1 MDRHNKRPEWLLHW
15 RCRREMQGREELMP
29 LRCSS
34 RRFET
39 QLTGRVCLVRP
50 PGALWA
56 TAWAVISLV
65 SFGIFLTKCSYT
77 KRANAVG
84 VIVPQDGTVRIH
96 SLARGTISN
105 VHVAEGQRVRKGDLL
120 FTVVDDRRSAGGAAH
135 VTYHSIQKEL
145 IDVRKGSLKNGRALR
160 ISADTN
166 DAATIA
172 EKLSLNNRERNENAR
187 QIKVE
192 EVRVD
197 IARTS
202 LERHVLLASKG
213 YVSSAALA
221 AVREELAAHE
231 AQVLVL
237 RRESIGLDRARVDLM
252 ADDRRR
258 ALALS
263 ADVLSQERELATLG
277 KDEAIFDAEGNFAIA
292 AAADGIIT
300 AITVREGS
308 QLTDAPIAQL
318 IPDSSELI
326 AHVYVTSDAIGFA
339 EAGQSVRLRMKAF
352 PYQHYGQQ
360 EGSVIDVS
368 ESPVPSADLTGLS
381 EVSGTSLYRI
391 RVKLASHQVDSS
403 VGKRRYKA
411 GMLVDASI
419 DIESRPL
426 IHWILEPLYGVRRRI
441 S

>member
-1 MDRHNKRPEWLLHW
+1 
-15 RCRREMQGREELMP
+15 
-29 LRCSS
+29 
-34 RRFET
+34 
-39 QLTGRVCLVRP
+39 
-50 PGALWA
+50 
-56 TAWAVISLV
+56 
-65 SFGIFLTKCSYT
+65 
-77 KRANAVG
+77 VG
-84 VIVPQDGTVRIH
+84 GTDH
-96 SLARGTISN
+96 A
-105 VHVAEGQRVRKGDLL
+105 
-120 FTVVDDRRSAGGAAH
+120 
-135 VTYHSIQKEL
+135 TYHSIQKEL
-145 IDVRKGSLKNGRALR
+145 IDVRKGSLKNGHALR

-172 EKLSLNNRERNENAR
+172 EKLSLNSRERNGNAR
-187 QIKVE
+187 QVKVE

-237 RRESIGLDRARVDLM
+237 RREAIGLDRARVDLI

-339 EAGQSVRLRMKAF
+339 EAGQSVRLRIKAF

-360 EGSVIDVS
+360 EGMVIDVS
-368 ESPVPSADLTGLS
+368 ESPVPSIELAGFS
-381 EVSGTSLYRI
+381 EVSGSSLYRI

-403 VGKRRYKA
+403 VGKRRLKA
-411 GMLVDASI
+411 GMSVDASI